1 MVQLFGYVDVTDT
14 GFIVAV
20 LSIAF
25 NPLFWN
31 VVRTAFVPAAPLLSA
46 FLSQL
51 PLEGKTSFEKSA
63 GLGRGNCA
71 QLDLRGGW
79 AGSCAAAPGAV
90 TEEVKVGSS
99 TG

>member
-1 MVQLFGYVDVTDT
+1 MSQWELQLPSLLPQVDVAAMVWLFGYVDVTDT

-31 VVRTAFVPAAPLLSA
+31 VVRAAFVPAAPLLSA
-46 FLSQL
+46 FLPQL
-51 PLEGKTSFEKSA
+51 SLVEKISLEKSA

-71 QLDLRGGW
+71 QLDLRSG
-79 AGSCAAAPGAV
+79 
-90 TEEVKVGSS
+90 
-99 TG
+99 

>member
-31 VVRTAFVPAAPLLSA
+31 VVRAACVPAAPLLSA

-51 PLEGKTSFEKSA
+51 PLGGKTSFGKSA
-63 GLGRGNCA
+63 GLGGGSCA
-71 QLDLRGGW
+71 QLDLRSG
-79 AGSCAAAPGAV
+79 
-90 TEEVKVGSS
+90 
-99 TG
+99 

>member
-31 VVRTAFVPAAPLLSA
+31 VVRTASVPAAPLLSA

-51 PLEGKTSFEKSA
+51 PLGGKTSFEMCA
-63 GLGRGNCA
+63 GLGGGNCA
-71 QLDLRGGW
+71 QLDLRSG
-79 AGSCAAAPGAV
+79 
-90 TEEVKVGSS
+90 
-99 TG
+99 

>member
-1 MVQLFGYVDVTDT
+1 MVRLFGYVDVTDT

-25 NPLFWN
+25 NPFFWN

-51 PLEGKTSFEKSA
+51 PLGGRTSLEKSA
-63 GLGRGNCA
+63 GLGGGNYA
-71 QLDLRGGW
+71 QLDLRSG
-79 AGSCAAAPGAV
+79 
-90 TEEVKVGSS
+90 
-99 TG
+99 